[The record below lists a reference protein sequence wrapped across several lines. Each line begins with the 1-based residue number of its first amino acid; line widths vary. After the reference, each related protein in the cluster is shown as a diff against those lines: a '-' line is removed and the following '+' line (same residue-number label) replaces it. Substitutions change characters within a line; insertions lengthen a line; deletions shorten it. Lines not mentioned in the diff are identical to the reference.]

1 MAWGVVYA
9 QAQCERVAGRN
20 LERQGYEVFLPE
32 CQTRKGVRPLFPRYL
47 FIMLGVSGWWPVTG
61 TRGVSGLL
69 MNGER
74 PGEVGSEVIEELKRR
89 RGDEGL
95 VRLERFGVG
104 DRVRI
109 EEGPM
114 VGFEGLVVGSARR
127 RVEVLLAMMGRQV
140 RVGGLSE
147 DGLSFVN

>member
-47 FIMLGVSGWWPVTG
+47 FVLLDLYRWWPITG

-74 PGEVGSEVIEELKRR
+74 PGAVEDEVIEELKRR

-104 DRVRI
+104 DRVRVD
-109 EEGPM
+109 EGPFS
-114 VGFEGLVVGSARR
+114 GLEGLVTGNSRR
-127 RVEVLLAMMGRQV
+127 RVEVLLSIMNRKV
-140 RVGGLSE
+140 KLSGLGE
-147 DGLSFVN
+147 DQLSFVG